1 MDNALFPRSFRKVY
15 PQAVRGEGCYI
26 FTSDDRRY
34 LDAAGGAAVVTI
46 GHGVKSVAEAMA
58 AQAETLAYV
67 HSSQFETPVAAELT
81 SRLLKMGPGSFAQ
94 GKVYLTS
101 GGSEATE
108 TALKICR
115 QYFLERGEKRRY
127 RVVSRK
133 QSYHGATLGALT
145 VSGNVRRREP
155 FFPMLADW
163 GHIDP
168 CYCYR
173 CPLGLAYPSC
183 GVACAD
189 ELEKLLDTEGGDELA
204 AFIVEPLS
212 GATLGAVPPPDGYL
226 QRIAEICKQHGIL
239 LIADEV
245 MTGMGRTGRNFAVQ
259 HWAVEPDLIL
269 VGKGIASGYAPLG
282 AVMVSERV
290 VEGFRKGSGVLLHG
304 FTYNAHPVAAT
315 AGVAVSD
322 FARENRLFEQVEQK
336 GEYLRSALAR
346 LMESPYVGD
355 IRGKGL
361 LLGIEFVANRETRE
375 PFPAELQVSSQ
386 VAAMMLESG
395 VLSYPM
401 QGSVDGYRGDH
412 LLLAPPYVISTEQ
425 MNELAE
431 AIFRAVATVSSNL
444 EKSPGG
450 SVAKPIRS

>member
-26 FTSDDRRY
+26 YAADGRRY

-58 AQAETLAYV
+58 AQAEKLAYV
-67 HSSQFETPVAAELT
+67 HSSQFETPVAAELS
-81 SRLLKMGPGSFAQ
+81 SRLLKMAPASFVG

-115 QYFLERGEKRRY
+115 QYFLERGDKRRY

-133 QSYHGATLGALT
+133 KSYHGATLGALM
-145 VSGNVRRREP
+145 VSGNARRREP
-155 FFPMLADW
+155 FAPMLADW

-173 CPLGLAYPSC
+173 CPLGLTYPSC
-183 GVACAD
+183 DVACAD
-189 ELEKLLDTEGGDELA
+189 ELEKLLSAEGGDEVA

-212 GATLGAVPPPDGYL
+212 GATLGAVPPPDGYM
-226 QRIAEICKQHGIL
+226 QRIAEISKRHGIL

-259 HWAVEPDLIL
+259 HWGIEPDIIL
-269 VGKGIASGYAPLG
+269 AGKGIASGYAPLG
-282 AVMVSERV
+282 AVVVSERV
-290 VEGFRKGSGVLLHG
+290 VEGFSKGSGVLLHG
-304 FTYNAHPVAAT
+304 FTYNAHPVAAA
-315 AGVAVSD
+315 AGVAVSN
-322 FARENRLFEQVEQK
+322 FVREHRLFEQVEEK
-336 GEYLRSALAR
+336 GEYLRSSLSR
-346 LMESPYVGD
+346 LVESPHIGD

-361 LLGIEFVANRETRE
+361 LLGLEFVADRETRE
-375 PFPAELQVSSQ
+375 PFPPELQVSSQ
-386 VAAMMLESG
+386 IASKMLERG

-412 LLLAPPYVISTEQ
+412 LLLAPPYVISTGQ
-425 MNELAE
+425 VNELAE
-431 AIFRAVATVSSNL
+431 ALIQAVEAVSANL
-444 EKSPGG
+444 KKPSGG
-450 SVAKPIRS
+450 SAA

>member
-1 MDNALFPRSFRKVY
+1 MDNALFPRSFRKAY

-26 FTSDDRRY
+26 FTSDGSRY

-67 HSSQFETPVAAELT
+67 HSSQFETPVAAELS
-81 SRLLKMGPGSFAQ
+81 SRLLKMAPSSFAD

-115 QYFLERGEKRRY
+115 QYFFERGEKRRY

-155 FFPMLADW
+155 FAPMLADW
-163 GHIDP
+163 GHVDP

-173 CPLGLAYPSC
+173 CPLGLTYPDC

-189 ELEKLLDTEGGDELA
+189 ELEKLLDGEAGDEVA

-212 GATLGAVPPPDGYL
+212 GATLGAVPPPDGYM
-226 QRIAEICKQHGIL
+226 QRIAEICRRHGIL

-290 VEGFRKGSGVLLHG
+290 VNDFRKGSGVLLHG
-304 FTYNAHPVAAT
+304 FTYNAHPVAAA

-322 FARENRLFEQVEQK
+322 FARENHLFEQVERK
-336 GEYLRSALAR
+336 GEYMRSALAR
-346 LMESPYVGD
+346 LTDSPYVGD

-361 LLGIEFVANRETRE
+361 LWGIEFVANRETRE
-375 PFPAELQVSSQ
+375 PFPSELQGSSQ
-386 VAAMMLESG
+386 IAAKMLESG

-425 MNELAE
+425 MNDLAE
-431 AIFRAVATVSSNL
+431 ALFQVIATVSANL
-444 EKSPGG
+444 KKSAGG

>member
-1 MDNALFPRSFRKVY
+1 
-15 PQAVRGEGCYI
+15 
-26 FTSDDRRY
+26 
-34 LDAAGGAAVVTI
+34 
-46 GHGVKSVAEAMA
+46 
-58 AQAETLAYV
+58 
-67 HSSQFETPVAAELT
+67 
-81 SRLLKMGPGSFAQ
+81 
-94 GKVYLTS
+94 
-101 GGSEATE
+101 
-108 TALKICR
+108 
-115 QYFLERGEKRRY
+115 
-127 RVVSRK
+127 
-133 QSYHGATLGALT
+133 
-145 VSGNVRRREP
+145 
-155 FFPMLADW
+155 
-163 GHIDP
+163 
-168 CYCYR
+168 
-173 CPLGLAYPSC
+173 
-183 GVACAD
+183 
-189 ELEKLLDTEGGDELA
+189 
-204 AFIVEPLS
+204 
-212 GATLGAVPPPDGYL
+212 
-226 QRIAEICKQHGIL
+226 
-239 LIADEV
+239 
-245 MTGMGRTGRNFAVQ
+245 MGRTGRNFAVQ

-282 AVMVSERV
+282 AVMVSERA
-290 VEGFRKGSGVLLHG
+290 VEGFHKGSGVLLHG